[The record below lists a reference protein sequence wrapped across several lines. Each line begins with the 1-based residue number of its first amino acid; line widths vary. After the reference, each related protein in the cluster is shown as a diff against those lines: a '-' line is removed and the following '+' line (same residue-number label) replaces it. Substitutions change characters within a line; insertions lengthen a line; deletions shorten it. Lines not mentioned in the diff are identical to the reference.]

1 MEDLNLAFNEYVRC
15 FKDLSTSGK
24 RKEIVNSLKE
34 FIAVIDYLASK
45 ENIKLNYLQNNEIKD
60 LFDDK
65 VSEDDFLEAVLVYI
79 EVAKNLVGEYMDKH

>member
-15 FKDLSTSGK
+15 FKDLCTSGK